1 MKKSMIF
8 AVVAM
13 IIALCSISCSSEGTS
28 ENSSESSTDTTA
40 LQKGV
45 VFRTAVYGRI
55 EAMTDVLLEDGTQFY
70 AARPAGCGNKVKF
83 LAPGD
88 TVFYYTE
95 HDGAHGCIEAI
106 YWKK

>member
-1 MKKSMIF
+1 MKKIMIF

-13 IIALCSISCSSEGTS
+13 IVALCAVSCSSEGTS
-28 ENSSESSTDTTA
+28 KNSSESSTKTTA

-70 AARPAGCGNKVKF
+70 AARPATCGDKVKF
-83 LAPGD
+83 LAAGD

-95 HDGAHGCIEAI
+95 HEGYYGYVEEIH
-106 YWKK
+106 WK

>member
-1 MKKSMIF
+1 MKNKLF
-8 AVVAM
+8 TAVVAT
-13 IIALCSISCSSEGTS
+13 IVALCTVSCSESTS
-28 ENSSESSTDTTA
+28 ENSGENSKTA
-40 LQKGV
+40 LKKGV

-55 EAMTDVLLEDGTQFY
+55 EAMTDVLLEDGMQFY
-70 AARPAGCGNKVKF
+70 AARSAGCGNKVKF

>member
-1 MKKSMIF
+1 
-8 AVVAM
+8 
-13 IIALCSISCSSEGTS
+13 
-28 ENSSESSTDTTA
+28 
-40 LQKGV
+40 
-45 VFRTAVYGRI
+45 
-55 EAMTDVLLEDGTQFY
+55 MTDVLLEDGTQFY

-95 HDGAHGCIEAI
+95 HDGAYGYIEAI